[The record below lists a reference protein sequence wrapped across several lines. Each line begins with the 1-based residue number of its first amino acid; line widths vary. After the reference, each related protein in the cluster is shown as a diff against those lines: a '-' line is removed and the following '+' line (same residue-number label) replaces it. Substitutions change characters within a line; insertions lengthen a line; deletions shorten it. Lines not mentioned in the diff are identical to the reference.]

1 MINAIR
7 VVYKLISFLILF
19 VLIGTFLIYIEEIT
33 LNQNSYIDESGIEEL
48 GYTTKSNIPIII
60 SLIISYILAYQIP
73 WFNSNKD

>member
-33 LNQNSYIDESGIEEL
+33 LNQNSYTDESEIEQL

>member
-1 MINAIR
+1 MINAIK

-19 VLIGTFLIYIEEIT
+19 ILIGTFLIYIEDIT
-33 LNQNSYIDESGIEEL
+33 LNQHSYINESGIEQL
-48 GYTTKSNIPIII
+48 GYTKKSNIPIII

>member
-1 MINAIR
+1 MINAII
-7 VVYKLISFLILF
+7 VVYKLICFLILF
-19 VLIGTFLIYIEEIT
+19 VLIGTFLIYIEDIT
-33 LNQNSYIDESGIEEL
+33 LNQNSYINESGIKQL

>member
-1 MINAIR
+1 M
-7 VVYKLISFLILF
+7 F

-33 LNQNSYIDESGIEEL
+33 LNQNSYTDESGIEQL

>member
-33 LNQNSYIDESGIEEL
+33 LNQNSYIDASEIEQL